1 MVLFPQAYF
10 WRALA
15 FHMNGQ
21 MLKGMFAQNAFK
33 KCIEDSI
40 MSYQMSGNTEHDRL
54 LLAISTA
61 VSRSKQNN

>member
-1 MVLFPQAYF
+1 M
-10 WRALA
+10 A
-15 FHMNGQ
+15 FHMKGQ
-21 MLKGMFAQNAFK
+21 MLKGMVAQNEFK

-61 VSRSKQNN
+61 VSRSKQSN